1 MQRRNVTR
9 DVKHFEECEQL
20 FLSVGRAYAVAA
32 FLQFFGMSAL
42 DGSPSHNIAP
52 YDVVQGNGDQKLY
65 FDIILN
71 KFVEEYLIPTTHDAD
86 SDEEPDDQQPD
97 RVREYSICL
106 VRFCLHFRRFQT
118 CRENWR
124 W

>member
-42 DGSPSHNIAP
+42 DDSPSHNIPP

-65 FDIILN
+65 FDTILN
-71 KFVEEYLIPTTHDAD
+71 KFVEESWPEIAD
-86 SDEEPDDQQPD
+86 
-97 RVREYSICL
+97 I
-106 VRFCLHFRRFQT
+106 
-118 CRENWR
+118 
-124 W
+124 